1 MGSFSYHVGQRI
13 KKYRKSRGYTI
24 EQFSAMINKSKAT
37 VSKYENG
44 TITIDVETL
53 YDVARALDID
63 LKCFID
69 YQPPVFHAQS
79 VLPKN
84 FYFNQPRAYMYYYD
98 GRVRQLVR
106 SLLCFSPSASGEG
119 IDVMMYVGVDNFR
132 EPDRCQHLFTGEMK
146 PMTPSPTWCSPTRST
161 RRRRC
166 ISACS
171 TPCTTAPPP
180 WACCPASAARRFSPP
195 SP

>member
-63 LKCFID
+63 PAAIQVPTLVIGGDKDPYLNLDSMRAAMSKLPSGSKLEIM
-69 YQPPVFHAQS
+69 PGAAHAMMMEK
-79 VLPKN
+79 P
-84 FYFNQPRAYMYYYD
+84 YYKEF
-98 GRVRQLVR
+98 RQKVVEFL
-106 SLLCFSPSASGEG
+106 E
-119 IDVMMYVGVDNFR
+119 
-132 EPDRCQHLFTGEMK
+132 H
-146 PMTPSPTWCSPTRST
+146 
-161 RRRRC
+161 
-166 ISACS
+166 
-171 TPCTTAPPP
+171 
-180 WACCPASAARRFSPP
+180 
-195 SP
+195 